1 MEGAIMNAELPTAI
15 MGVTQL
21 GYLGIGVS
29 DLSEWKDFAAS
40 ALGIQQN
47 GTGPRGEVYFRIDDH
62 HQRFAL
68 FPTGEDDLLHAGWE
82 AKDAQAMH
90 AIARQVRALSVEV
103 TEATREEAAAR
114 MALGMIRFVDPDGLA
129 VEVYHG
135 PLLDRTPFRSPRG
148 VARFKADALGLGHI
162 VLKVADIDRTLRFYL
177 QGLGVKLSD
186 YITVER
192 EGRMAPLAFT
202 HVNPRHHSMA
212 LVPGLAPGVK
222 RLQHFM
228 LETESINDVGL
239 ALDIMQRRG
248 LEMGRL
254 GRHTNDLMISF
265 YVVSPSGFN
274 VEYGWGGRTIDDE
287 STWTVQNYRATSIWG
302 HGPRR

>member
-1 MEGAIMNAELPTAI
+1 MHSDAPAPIT
-15 MGVTQL
+15 GVTQL

-29 DLSEWKDFAAS
+29 DLAKWKAFATS
-40 ALGIQQN
+40 ALGIQEN
-47 GTGPRGEVYFRIDDH
+47 GTGPGGEAFFRIDDH
-62 HQRFAL
+62 HQRFA
-68 FPTGEDDLLHAGWE
+68 FHPTGEDDLLYAGWE
-82 AKDAQAMH
+82 AKDALAMH
-90 AIARQVRALSVEV
+90 DIARQVRALGVEV

-114 MALGMIRFVDPDGLA
+114 MALGLIRFTDPDGLA

-148 VARFKADALGLGHI
+148 VARFKADALGFGHI
-162 VLKVADIDRTLRFYL
+162 VLKAADTDRTLRFYM
-177 QGLGVKLSD
+177 QALGVKLSD

-192 EGRMAPLAFT
+192 NGQMASLAFT

-228 LETESINDVGL
+228 LETETIDDVGL
-239 ALDIMQRRG
+239 ALDIMQQRG

-274 VEYGWGGRTIDDE
+274 VEYGWGGRMIDDE

>member
-1 MEGAIMNAELPTAI
+1 MDAERPTAI
-15 MGVTQL
+15 TGVTQL

-29 DLSEWKDFAAS
+29 DLSKWQEFASS
-40 ALGIQQN
+40 ALGIQEN
-47 GTGPRGEVYFRIDDH
+47 GTGPRGEVYFRVDDH
-62 HQRFAL
+62 HQRFAF

-90 AIARQVRALSVEV
+90 TIARQVRALGVEV
-103 TEATREEAAAR
+103 SEATHEEAAAR
-114 MALGMIRFVDPDGLA
+114 MVLGLIRFTDPDGLA

-135 PLLDRTPFRSPRG
+135 ALLDRAPFHSPRG
-148 VARFKADALGLGHI
+148 IARFKADTLGLGHI

-192 EGRMAPLAFT
+192 EGRMASLAFT
-202 HVNPRHHSMA
+202 HVNPRHHSLA

-228 LETESINDVGL
+228 LETESIDDVGL
-239 ALDIMQRRG
+239 ALDIIQQRG

-274 VEYGWGGRTIDDE
+274 VEYGWGGRTIDDD
-287 STWTVQNYRATSIWG
+287 STWTVQNYSATSIWG

>member
-1 MEGAIMNAELPTAI
+1 MNAEVPTAI

-29 DLSEWKDFAAS
+29 DLSEWKEFAAS
-40 ALGIQQN
+40 ALGIQEN

-62 HQRFAL
+62 HQRFAV
-68 FPTGEDDLLHAGWE
+68 FPTGEDDLLYAGWE
-82 AKDAQAMH
+82 VKDAQAMH
-90 AIARQVRALSVEV
+90 AIARQLRALSVEV
-103 TEATREEAAAR
+103 TEATRDEAAAR
-114 MALGMIRFVDPDGLA
+114 MALGLIRFMDPDGLA

-135 PLLDRTPFRSPRG
+135 PLLDRTPFGSPRG
-148 VARFKADALGLGHI
+148 VVRFKADALSPGHI
-162 VLKVADIDRTLRFYL
+162 VLKVADINRTLRFYV

-186 YITVER
+186 YITVEH
-192 EGRMAPLAFT
+192 EGRIATLAFT

-212 LVPGLAPGVK
+212 LVPGLVPGAR

-239 ALDIMQRRG
+239 AFDIIRESG

-265 YVVSPSGFN
+265 YVASPSGFN

-287 STWTVQNYRATSIWG
+287 STWTVENYRATSIWG
-302 HGPRR
+302 HGPLR

>member
-1 MEGAIMNAELPTAI
+1 MDYETPGLITE
-15 MGVTQL
+15 VTQL

-29 DLSEWKDFAAS
+29 DLPAWRDFATS
-40 ALGIQQN
+40 ALGLHEN
-47 GTGPRGEVYFRIDDH
+47 GTGPGGEVYFRIDHH
-62 HQRFAL
+62 HQRFAF

-82 AKDAQAMH
+82 AKDALAMH
-90 AIARQVRALSVEV
+90 KIARQVRALGVEV

-114 MALGMIRFVDPDGLA
+114 KTLGLIRFKDPDGLA

-135 PLLDRTPFRSPRG
+135 PLLDRTPLLSPRG
-148 VARFKADALGLGHI
+148 IARFKADDLGLGHI
-162 VLKVADIDRTLRFYL
+162 VLKAGNAAETLRFYM
-177 QGLGVKLSD
+177 QGLGIKLTD
-186 YITVER
+186 YIHVER
-192 EGRMAPLAFT
+192 GGELVTLTFT
-202 HVNPRHHSMA
+202 HANPRHHSMA
-212 LVPGLAPGVK
+212 LVPGLATGVK

-228 LETESINDVGL
+228 VEVASIDDVGL
-239 ALDIMQRRG
+239 AMDIMQQRG

-274 VEYGWGGRTIDDE
+274 VEYGWGGRTVDDE
-287 STWTVQNYRATSIWG
+287 SKWPVQNYQATSIWG

>member
-1 MEGAIMNAELPTAI
+1 MNSEAPAPIT
-15 MGVTQL
+15 GVTQL

-29 DLSEWKDFAAS
+29 DLPKWREFATM
-40 ALGIQQN
+40 ALGIQEN
-47 GTGPRGEVYFRIDDH
+47 GTGPSGEVFFRVDDH
-62 HQRFAL
+62 HQRFAF
-68 FPTGEDDLLHAGWE
+68 FPSGEDDLVHAGWE

-90 AIARQVRALSVEV
+90 AIARQVRALGVEV
-103 TEATREEAAAR
+103 TEATRAEAAAR
-114 MALGMIRFVDPDGLA
+114 MVLGLIRFTDPDGLA
-129 VEVYHG
+129 VEVYYG

-148 VARFKADALGLGHI
+148 IARFKADALGLGHI
-162 VLKVADIDRTLRFYL
+162 VLKVADTDKTLRFYM

-192 EGRMAPLAFT
+192 EGQTVMLAFT
-202 HVNPRHHSMA
+202 HANPRHHSLAM
-212 LVPGLAPGVK
+212 VPGLAPGVK

-228 LETESINDVGL
+228 LEPESFDDVGL
-239 ALDIMQRRG
+239 AMDIMIERG
-248 LEMGRL
+248 LDMRRL

-265 YVVSPSGFN
+265 YVTSPSGFG

>member
-1 MEGAIMNAELPTAI
+1 MISEPPAATT
-15 MGVTQL
+15 GVTQL
-21 GYLGIGVS
+21 GYLGIGVT
-29 DLSEWKDFAAS
+29 DLPKWQEFAAS
-40 ALGIQQN
+40 ALGIQAN
-47 GTGPRGEVYFRIDDH
+47 GTGPRGEAYFRIDGH
-62 HQRFAL
+62 HYRFA
-68 FPTGEDDLLHAGWE
+68 FYPTGEDDLLYAGWE
-82 AKDAQAMH
+82 AKDALAMQD
-90 AIARQVRALSVEV
+90 IARQVRALGTEV

-114 MALGMIRFVDPDGLA
+114 KVLGLIRFTDPDGLA

-135 PLLDRTPFRSPRG
+135 ALLDRTPFRSARG
-148 VARFKADALGLGHI
+148 IARFKADALGLGHI
-162 VLKVADIDRTLRFYL
+162 VLKAADTDRTLRFYM

-192 EGRMAPLAFT
+192 GGQVAALAFT

-228 LETESINDVGL
+228 LETETIDDVGL
-239 ALDIMQRRG
+239 ALDIMQQRG

-287 STWTVQNYRATSIWG
+287 STWMVQNYHATSIWG

>member
-1 MEGAIMNAELPTAI
+1 MNAERPPAI

-29 DLSEWKDFAAS
+29 DLPGWKEFAAS
-40 ALGIQQN
+40 ALGIQEN

-82 AKDAQAMH
+82 AKDAEAMH

-103 TEATREEAAAR
+103 TEASREEAAAR
-114 MALGMIRFVDPDGLA
+114 MALGLIRFKDPDGLD

-135 PLLDRTPFRSPRG
+135 ALLDRTPFHSPRG
-148 VARFKADALGLGHI
+148 ITRFRADALGLGHI

-186 YITVER
+186 CITVER
-192 EGRMAPLAFT
+192 EGRTASLAFT

-212 LVPGLAPGVK
+212 FAPGLASGLK

-239 ALDIMQRRG
+239 ALDIMQESG
-248 LEMGRL
+248 LELGRL

-287 STWTVQNYRATSIWG
+287 DTWTVQNYRATSIWG
-302 HGPRR
+302 HGPRH